1 MTSEQEPGT
10 DVVEEAQPAPAE
22 EAAEQVGEQ
31 VPVQRAEPVE
41 GAFVAGDRVQL
52 TDPKGRMHTV
62 VLTPGKQFHT
72 HRGAIEHDDLI
83 GAPEG
88 SVVHST
94 ANTGYLALRPL
105 LADYVLSMPR
115 GAQVIYPKDAA
126 QIVGFGDV
134 GPGMRVLEAG
144 AGSGALS
151 CSLLRAVGSEGSLTS
166 YERRE
171 DFLDVAR
178 ANVGAFF
185 GEVPGNWSLR
195 LGDLADHPAD
205 EVVDRVVLDMLEPW
219 AVLPTV
225 AAALRPGGVLVGYVA
240 TVTQLST
247 YVEALRAQG
256 VWTEPYAWESLLRPW
271 HAVGLAVRPEHRMV
285 AHTAFLVTARRL
297 AEGAVAPIRQ
307 RRAQKH

>member
-1 MTSEQEPGT
+1 MDTQPDTDLPGPPT
-10 DVVEEAQPAPAE
+10 
-22 EAAEQVGEQ
+22 
-31 VPVQRAEPVE
+31 VE

-62 VLTPGKQFHT
+62 VLEPGKQFHT

-94 ANTGYLALRPL
+94 ANTGYLAFRPL
-105 LADYVLSMPR
+105 LADFVLSMPR

-151 CSLLRAVGSEGSLTS
+151 CSLLRAVGSGGSLTS

-171 DFLDVAR
+171 DFADVAR

-195 LGDLADHPAD
+195 LGDLADHPAE

-240 TVTQLST
+240 TTTQLST

-256 VWTEPYAWESLLRPW
+256 VWTEPHQWETLLRPW

-297 AEGAVAPIRQ
+297 AEGAVAPLRQ
-307 RRAQKH
+307 RRAQKI